1 MATRRFLLGVILT
14 VLAVEVSPAQT
25 PAAPDA
31 LSGREIIPH
40 VTPPS
45 EPGATPVPSA
55 MDTLTAPNTISGSG
69 SFPAGTVC
77 SPWAGSSPA
86 GSACGGPVGA
96 HGPLTYELYGITG
109 PTLPVAGGDL
119 IGAIR
124 TGWAV
129 GGGARSLWFNPAG
142 DRAWV
147 LNLGLTYFY
156 NPGNS
161 SRIYDIYTPSPADA
175 QTGNPTAPDGLH
187 PYSIRGLYRTSFN
200 FALGRDWYL
209 SGPAFLGAGQS
220 QNWRVGAEVGGRWG
234 TAHVDLIPVEDNT
247 SYLRK
252 HDVYHGVFIDVHGDY
267 ERDLGTCIL
276 FAGLR
281 AQWGYNWM
289 ELIPPQ
295 DGDLQDVNLLMTIG
309 IRY

>member
-1 MATRRFLLGVILT
+1 MATRRFLLGVFLA
-14 VLAVEVSPAQT
+14 VLAVQVSPAQMPT
-25 PAAPDA
+25 PPDA
-31 LSGREIIPH
+31 QPGREIIPQISPTTMPESASPH
-40 VTPPS
+40 S
-45 EPGATPVPSA
+45 AT
-55 MDTLTAPNTISGSG
+55 DTLTAPATLPTATA
-69 SFPAGTVC
+69 FPPGTVC
-77 SPWAGSSPA
+77 SPWAGGMPA
-86 GSACGGPVGA
+86 GSACDGPVGA
-96 HGPLTYELYGITG
+96 NGPLTYELYGITG
-109 PTLPVAGGDL
+109 PSLPVAGGDFV
-119 IGAIR
+119 GAIR
-124 TGWAV
+124 TGWGV
-129 GGGARSLWFNPAG
+129 GGGARSLWFNPTG

-147 LNLGLTYFY
+147 LDLGLSYYY
-156 NPGNS
+156 NPGRS
-161 SRIYDIYTPSPADA
+161 QRIYDVYTPSPADT
-175 QTGNPTAPDGLH
+175 QTGNPTAPDALH

-209 SGPAFLGAGQS
+209 SGPAFLGAAQG

-267 ERDLGTCIL
+267 EREIGTCIV

-289 ELIPPQ
+289 DLMPPQ
-295 DGDLQDVNLLMTIG
+295 DGDLQDVNFLMTFG